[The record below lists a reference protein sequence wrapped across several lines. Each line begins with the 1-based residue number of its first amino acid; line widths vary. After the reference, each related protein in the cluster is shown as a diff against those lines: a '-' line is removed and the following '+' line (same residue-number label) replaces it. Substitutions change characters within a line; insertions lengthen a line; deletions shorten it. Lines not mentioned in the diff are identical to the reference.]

1 GTLGGAGGVLFLLL
15 VGPTGLARRA
25 TTRIAALLTAA
36 GSLAAFLAIGIQ
48 GGLLAGGPA
57 SALAQAATWRLG
69 LTSGFGTT
77 SLVAI
82 GGLAL
87 VAAGLWPERPGIV
100 RPLAWLGAAA
110 ALASFA
116 LSGHVVT
123 AGPRWLTGPVL
134 IAHTAAVAFWVGALL
149 PLHRAVCRLGQEAA
163 PIVRRFSR
171 IAVGA
176 VALLVAA
183 GLVIAV
189 LQVGSMSGL

>member
-1 GTLGGAGGVLFLLL
+1 GTLGGAGGVLFLHR
-15 VGPTGLARRA
+15 VGPTGLARQGA
-25 TTRIAALLTAA
+25 ARIAALLAGA
-36 GSLAAFLAIGIQ
+36 GSLAAFLAIGMQ
-48 GGLLAGGPA
+48 GGLLAGGSA

-77 SLVAI
+77 AVVAI

-87 VAAGLWPERPGIV
+87 VAAGLRPERPEIV

-123 AGPRWLTGPVL
+123 AGPRWITAPVL
-134 IAHTAAVAFWVGALL
+134 IAHTAAAAFWVGALL
-149 PLHRAVCRLGQEAA
+149 PLHRVVSGLGREAA

-171 IAVGA
+171 SAVGA

-183 GLVIAV
+183 GLIIAV
-189 LQVGSMSGL
+189 LQV